1 MKIVI
6 HFDILT
12 NGDKIAEGDTEL
24 ANIRGANEE
33 DEIC

>member
-1 MKIVI
+1 MKLIC
-6 HFDILT
+6 HFDILK
-12 NGDKIAEGDTEL
+12 GGKKIAVGDFEH